1 MKSWALPGRDV
12 DKRDEAVEKRER
24 CAGKAGGWGVGRG
37 MGGSDPVIQR
47 NLCRELSQSKR

>member
-24 CAGKAGGWGVGRG
+24 CAGKAGGWGLGRG
-37 MGGSDPVIQR
+37 MGGSDPVIQTVAH
-47 NLCRELSQSKR
+47 C